1 MRKIRKF
8 IFILFK
14 IYKRIIFYFDRFFY
28 SNKTRLIFFLNG
40 IEFGS
45 VKSFGTPIVYI
56 SKEGKCKIGF
66 NLIMNNNHRF
76 NPIGRNSPCY
86 IVVNDEGFLEIAD
99 NVGMSSAAIVC
110 ENHISI
116 GNNVLLGGGVCI
128 YDTDFHSLNP
138 NYRNDFYLDAKHTNK
153 LPVIIEDNVFIGAHS
168 TILKGVTI
176 GENSIVGACSVVTK
190 SIPCNQIWAG
200 NPAKFIRFVQ

>member
-1 MRKIRKF
+1 MKIRKF

-14 IYKRIIFYFDRFFY
+14 IFKRIIFYFDRFFY
-28 SNKTRLIFFLNG
+28 SNKARIIFFLNG
-40 IEFGS
+40 IEFGI

-56 SKEGKCKIGF
+56 SKNGKCKIGN
-66 NLIMNNNHRF
+66 NLIMNNDHKF

-86 IVVNDEGFLEIAD
+86 IVVNDEGVLKIGD
-99 NVGMSSAAIVC
+99 NVGMASAAIVC
-110 ENHISI
+110 VESISI

-138 NYRNDFYLDAKHTNK
+138 TDRNDFFLDQAHTNK
-153 LPVIIEDNVFIGAHS
+153 LPVVIENNVFIGAHS
-168 TILKGVTI
+168 TILKGVVI

-190 SIPCNQIWAG
+190 SIPSNQIWAG
-200 NPAKFIRFVQ
+200 NPAKFIRFV